1 MTLEERIIALEAE
14 VQQLRQLVEA
24 ISISQVEGDIQITVN
39 SNGPVTVNSDVVE
52 GDYGVV
58 LNSQGSSAVQM
69 FLDSVEGDM
78 SCMVASQCENVI
90 VTMNADNVEG
100 DSYTKI
106 TAPVTNLTTNTN
118 LDSQMNTPEE

>member
-52 GDYGVV
+52 GDYGVAI
-58 LNSQGSSAVQM
+58 NSQGASAVQM
-69 FLDSVEGDM
+69 FSDSVEGDM
-78 SCMVASQCENVI
+78 SCKILAPCEQVI
-90 VTMNADNVEG
+90 VNMNADSVEG
-100 DSYTKI
+100 DAYTKI
-106 TAPVTNLTTNTN
+106 NAPVTDLVTNTN
-118 LDSQMNTPEE
+118 LDGQTETPEE